1 MAPLVLTIAPTVIA
15 LWLFA
20 VGIPPMAPIERRET
34 FEAYIQRIDDG
45 TALMNWGASAV
56 TGLPDAG
63 PTFAAQPRPGTHLA
77 LPA

>member
-1 MAPLVLTIAPTVIA
+1 MAPLVLTISPTVIA

-45 TALMNWGASAV
+45 TALVNWGA
-56 TGLPDAG
+56 
-63 PTFAAQPRPGTHLA
+63 PRP
-77 LPA
+77 